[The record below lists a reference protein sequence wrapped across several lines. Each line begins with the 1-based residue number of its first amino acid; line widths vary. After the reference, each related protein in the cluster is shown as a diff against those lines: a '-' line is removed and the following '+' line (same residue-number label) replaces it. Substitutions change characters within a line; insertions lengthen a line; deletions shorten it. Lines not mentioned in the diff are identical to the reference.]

1 MNQIKVPEST
11 LEALCGGVGSRVE
24 DYVTVADI
32 YIDRSRWMERR
43 QLVFSYEDKLY
54 ATEYESGLTE
64 MQDNPLF
71 ERYVDREG
79 MVTCSEVVE
88 QPETITIIRYVT
100 PYETVDADSIQI

>member
-1 MNQIKVPEST
+1 MNQIKVPESI

-24 DYVTVADI
+24 DYVTVADT

-43 QLVFSYEDKLY
+43 QLVFSYEGKLY
-54 ATEYESGLTE
+54 ATEYEPGLTE

-71 ERYVDREG
+71 ERYVDRDG

-88 QPETITIIRYVT
+88 QPETITVIRYVT
-100 PYETVDADSIQI
+100 PHETVDADSIQI